1 MPDGAAADAAGD
13 PAARA
18 AESAARVAATVE
30 SLRGAPAGSDARRDG
45 VAALLGVLSAADAA
59 PAAQRRP
66 VLSAFV
72 DADGPR
78 VLYELESM
86 MDGDWRT
93 DAKNGTL
100 SRVSAIAALAG
111 PVGLTLRRYRA
122 MRDTAVN
129 AAAAN
134 LKCGQEH

>member
-1 MPDGAAADAAGD
+1 MDEEGADAADGAAT
-13 PAARA
+13 RA
-18 AESAARVAATVE
+18 AESAARVEATVE
-30 SLRGAPAGSDARRDG
+30 TLRGAPAGSDARRDG
-45 VAALLGVLSAADAA
+45 VAALLAELSAADAA
-59 PAAQRRP
+59 PAELRRP
-66 VLSAFV
+66 VLNAFV

-86 MDGDWRT
+86 MDGDWRA

-100 SRVSAIAALAG
+100 SRISAISTLAG

-122 MRDTAVN
+122 MRETAVN

-134 LKCGQEH
+134 LKCGQDHH